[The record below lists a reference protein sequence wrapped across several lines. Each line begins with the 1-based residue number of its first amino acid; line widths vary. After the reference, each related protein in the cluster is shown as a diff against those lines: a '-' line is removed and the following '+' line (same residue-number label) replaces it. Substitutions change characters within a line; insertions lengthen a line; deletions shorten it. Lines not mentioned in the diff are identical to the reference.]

1 MDNFEHISP
10 IIQMI
15 YIQVDLFLR
24 QTLQGAAQAKLL
36 LLHSMGELSDLLIK
50 SSFIYESNKVFLE
63 VV

>member
-36 LLHSMGELSDLLIK
+36 FLHSMGEL
-50 SSFIYESNKVFLE
+50 
-63 VV
+63 